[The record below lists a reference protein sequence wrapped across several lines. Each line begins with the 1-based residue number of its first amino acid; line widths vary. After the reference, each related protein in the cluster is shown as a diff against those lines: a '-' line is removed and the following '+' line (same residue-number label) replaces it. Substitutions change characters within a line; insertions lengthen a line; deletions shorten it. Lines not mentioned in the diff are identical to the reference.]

1 MSYGSNLSFKN
12 IRVKKFIYE
21 INENVSMSD
30 NQEIMISMTPNTF
43 VKDGNQ
49 HFGVLELEIKLF
61 NENYIE
67 EGTPFFLDI
76 IVQGAFEDVNIEDQD
91 ASIFDLYLPSMI
103 GMMYAYVRSYISG
116 VTGMLGETN
125 INIPTINVLSF
136 LEDMRERQSNKED

>member
-76 IVQGAFEDVNIEDQD
+76 IVQGAFED

-136 LEDMRERQSNKED
+136 LEDMRKRQSNKED

>member
-1 MSYGSNLSFKN
+1 M
-12 IRVKKFIYE
+12 
-21 INENVSMSD
+21 
-30 NQEIMISMTPNTF
+30 
-43 VKDGNQ
+43 
-49 HFGVLELEIKLF
+49 
-61 NENYIE
+61 
-67 EGTPFFLDI
+67 DI

-136 LEDMRERQSNKED
+136 LEDMRKRQSNKED